1 VHTTRAAIAELFNSG
16 LTIPVIARQLD
27 LAPTT
32 VCSCSS
38 GSAAAYPSGSSRP
51 VAAAL
56 TARLALGDRSLRRLR
71 PQLHAALYGRTRAA
85 IRNWLGEATPRLE
98 LEMIPPRH
106 RPSIVEDKGVLRVR
120 LPFRWILD
128 VAARELSTVFG
139 RFCLSAATDN
149 GVDWKL
155 VTIGPDLAAPQ
166 IVTIE
171 LPRP

>member
-1 VHTTRAAIAELFNSG
+1 
-16 LTIPVIARQLD
+16 
-27 LAPTT
+27 
-32 VCSCSS
+32 
-38 GSAAAYPSGSSRP
+38 
-51 VAAAL
+51 
-56 TARLALGDRSLRRLR
+56 LR

-98 LEMIPPRH
+98 LEMIPPRY